1 MIDHLSPNFSKRPPG
16 FDVDILMF
24 HYTGMTSCEAALER
38 LCDPE
43 SKVSAHYV
51 IDEDGTVYSLV
62 PEDAV
67 AWHAGVS
74 CWEGKIGMNQRSIG
88 IELVNPGHEH
98 GYRAFPKAQMDAAID
113 LAKGILDRHPIPPR
127 QVLAHSDVAPMRR
140 QDPGELFDWK
150 VLADAGIGLWPKQ
163 TEVPPI
169 KGAIHDIQVALR
181 TIGYCIPVDG
191 EDNEIYRAMVETFQ
205 RHWRPKKADG
215 KADKETRIMLAAVS
229 VAVQAEMMSQRAATA
244 SASD

>member
-1 MIDHLSPNFSKRPPG
+1 MIERPSPNFSKRPPG
-16 FDVDILMF
+16 FDVDLLLF
-24 HYTGMTSCEAALER
+24 HYTGMESCEAAIER

-62 PEDAV
+62 PEDAT

-88 IELVNPGHEH
+88 IELVNPGHDH
-98 GYRAFPKAQMDAAID
+98 GYRPFPEAQMVAAIE
-113 LAKGILDRHPIPPR
+113 LAKGILERHPIPPR
-127 QVLAHSDVAPMRR
+127 QVLAHGDVAPMRR

-150 VLADAGIGLWPKQ
+150 RLADEGIGLWPKKMDV
-163 TEVPPI
+163 EPI
-169 KGAIHDIQVALR
+169 KGAIRDIQVALR

-191 EDNEIYRAMVETFQ
+191 EDTPIYRAMLETFQ
-205 RHWRPKKADG
+205 RHWHPKSVNG
-215 KADKETRIMLAAVS
+215 KADKGTRTMLAAVS
-229 VAVQAEMMSQRAATA
+229 VAVQAAMMAERVAKA
-244 SASD
+244 D

>member
-1 MIDHLSPNFSKRPPG
+1 MIEHLSPNFSKRPPG
-16 FDVDILMF
+16 FDVDILLF
-24 HYTGMTSCEAALER
+24 HYTGMQSCDAAIDR

-62 PEDAV
+62 PEDAT

-98 GYRAFPKAQMDAAID
+98 GYLEFPKVQMEAAIE
-113 LAKGILDRHPIPPR
+113 LAKGVLERHPIPPR
-127 QVLAHSDVAPMRR
+127 QVLAHGDVAPMRR
-140 QDPGELFDWK
+140 KDPGELFDWQG
-150 VLADAGIGLWPKQ
+150 LAEQGIGLWPKQ
-163 TEVPPI
+163 VDVPPI
-169 KGAIHDIQVALR
+169 KGSIRDIQVAMR

-191 EDNEIYRAMVETFQ
+191 EDTPIYRAMIETFQ
-205 RHWRPKKADG
+205 RHWRPKKTDG
-215 KADKETRIMLAAVS
+215 KADKETRTMIAAVS
-229 VAVQAEMMSQRAATA
+229 VAVQAEMMAARV
-244 SASD
+244 SAAAEPD

>member
-1 MIDHLSPNFSKRPPG
+1 MIEHPSPNFSKRPPG
-16 FDVDILMF
+16 FDVDILLF
-24 HYTGMTSCEAALER
+24 HYTGMESCEAALKR

-51 IDEDGTVYSLV
+51 IDEDGTVYSVV
-62 PEDAV
+62 PEDAT

-98 GYRAFPKAQMDAAID
+98 GYRDFPKAQMGAAIE
-113 LAKGILDRHPIPPR
+113 LAKGVLERNPIPPR
-127 QVLAHSDVAPMRR
+127 RVLAHSDVAPMRK

-150 VLADAGIGLWPKQ
+150 GLAAEGIGLWPKQ
-163 TEVPPI
+163 TEVEPI
-169 KGAIHDIQVALR
+169 KGSVRDIQVALR

-191 EDNEIYRAMVETFQ
+191 EDSEIYRAMLTAFQ
-205 RHWRPKKADG
+205 RHWCPKNSDG
-215 KADKETRIMLAAVS
+215 KADKATRTMLAAVS
-229 VAVQAEMMSQRAATA
+229 VAVQVEMMAARTT
-244 SASD
+244 D

>member
-1 MIDHLSPNFSKRPPG
+1 MIDHPSPNFSKRPPG

-24 HYTGMTSCEAALER
+24 HYTGMTSCEAAIER

-62 PEDAV
+62 PEDAT
-67 AWHAGVS
+67 AWHSGVS
-74 CWEGKIGMNQRSIG
+74 CWGGKIGMNQRSIG

-98 GYRAFPKAQMDAAID
+98 GYREFPQVQMGAAID
-113 LAKGILDRHPIPPR
+113 LAKGILERHPIPKR

-150 VLADAGIGLWPKQ
+150 MLADAGIGLWPKQ
-163 TEVPPI
+163 TEMAPI
-169 KGAIHDIQVALR
+169 KGAINDIQVALR

-191 EDNEIYRAMVETFQ
+191 EDTPIYRAMLETFQ
-205 RHWRPKKADG
+205 RHWRPKKVDG
-215 KADKETRIMLAAVS
+215 KADKETRTMLAAVS
-229 VAVQAEMMSQRAATA
+229 VAVQAEMMATQASATA
-244 SASD
+244 VSD